1 MIPSYNGYTGSI
13 ELEVTNDKTYMNCR
27 GDFEFTETSE
37 TKGSLTVGD
46 TAITSSLHQMEEFLI
61 ENKI

>member
-27 GDFEFTETSE
+27 GDFEFIETSE

-46 TAITSSLHQMEEFLI
+46 TAITSSLH
-61 ENKI
+61 